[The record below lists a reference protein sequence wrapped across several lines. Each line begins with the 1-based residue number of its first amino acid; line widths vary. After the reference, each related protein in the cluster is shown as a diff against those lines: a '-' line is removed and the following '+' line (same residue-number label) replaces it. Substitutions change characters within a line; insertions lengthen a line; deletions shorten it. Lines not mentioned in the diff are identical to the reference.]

1 MAAAVSISGPAHR
14 MSRARIARIAPDLV
28 EVTRQVSAELGYARQ
43 DEDIADAKTGRSRD
57 RVEQQRCALWDL
69 RHAQPRLV
77 ERARRI
83 MRLED
88 ALRLRVQDQRD
99 TKRLGDAGRG
109 DIVMRRPDAAGR
121 ENIIESRAHFVDGVD
136 DRRDVVGNDP
146 RLAQSDAD
154 IVEALRQDLAAI
166 RTGRASSALVER
178 IQVDYYGAPTPINQ
192 VAQISVPEARLII
205 IQPYERRLLAD
216 IEKAIQKSDL
226 GVNPNNDGQVI
237 RLNIPPLNEERRR
250 DMVKML
256 HKKLD
261 EHKVAVRNIRRDT
274 QDKLQDREKKK
285 EISEDELKRSKDRL
299 QKLTDKYIDEMDKVG
314 KTKEHE
320 ILEV

>member
-1 MAAAVSISGPAHR
+1 M
-14 MSRARIARIAPDLV
+14 
-28 EVTRQVSAELGYARQ
+28 T
-43 DEDIADAKTGRSRD
+43 
-57 RVEQQRCALWDL
+57 
-69 RHAQPRLV
+69 
-77 ERARRI
+77 
-83 MRLED
+83 
-88 ALRLRVQDQRD
+88 
-99 TKRLGDAGRG
+99 
-109 DIVMRRPDAAGR
+109 
-121 ENIIESRAHFVDGVD
+121 
-136 DRRDVVGNDP
+136 
-146 RLAQSDAD
+146 AD
-154 IVEALRQDLAAI
+154 IFDDAERRMKKAVEALRLDLAAI

-192 VAQISVPEARLII
+192 VSQISVPEARLIV

-226 GVNPNNDGQVI
+226 GINPNNDGQVI

-250 DMVKML
+250 DMVKVL